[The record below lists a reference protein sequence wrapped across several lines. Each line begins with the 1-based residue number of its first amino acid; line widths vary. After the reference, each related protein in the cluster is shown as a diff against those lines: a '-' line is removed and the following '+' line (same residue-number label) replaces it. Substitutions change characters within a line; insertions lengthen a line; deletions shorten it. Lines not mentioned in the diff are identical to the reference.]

1 MLVDAGPLIYLA
13 KLDALDV
20 FREAR
25 VQPFV
30 TTEVER
36 ETSRPALAYD
46 HPDSLAIA
54 EALNTGVLHRTELT
68 AEERTDAVRIQEQA
82 PALKTGEAEVLAAGR
97 GRNLPVLL
105 FERRALRFAYAMALD
120 VWLPPRL
127 LFAGTRERAR
137 LRDRILEFARLVDL
151 PYAQVEA
158 HLYEVEEMFR

>member
-1 MLVDAGPLIYLA
+1 VDAGPLIYVA

-20 FREAR
+20 FGVAGL
-25 VQPFV
+25 QPLV

-54 EALNTGVLHRTELT
+54 GALGSGVLRRTELT
-68 AEERTDAVRIQEQA
+68 AEERQAAVRIQQQA
-82 PALKTGEAEVLAAGR
+82 PALKTGEAEVLAAGQ

-105 FERRALRFAYAMALD
+105 FERRALRFASAIALD

-127 LFAGTRERAR
+127 LFAGTRDRTV
-137 LRDRILEFARLVDL
+137 LRERILNFARLVDL
-151 PYAQVEA
+151 PFAQVEA
-158 HLYEVEEMFR
+158 HLYEVEEMFG